1 MNIEIK
7 KVLRNGK
14 WVYVLVLSTILLAI
28 IIRNREVI
36 YALID

>member
-1 MNIEIK
+1 MHIEIK
-7 KVLRNGK
+7 KIIKDGK
-14 WVYVLVLSTILLAI
+14 WVYVLVLSAFVLAF